1 MDLKVPGIILAVT
14 GLIALIVSLTKGPN
28 LGMSR
33 RTGVAIALLLLV
45 LGAGLMVYSV
55 VAQ

>member
-1 MDLKVPGIILAVT
+1 MDLKVPGIVLAVT

-33 RTGVAIALLLLV
+33 RTGVAIALVLRV
-45 LGAGLMVYSV
+45 LGAGLLVFSV
-55 VAQ
+55 VSQ